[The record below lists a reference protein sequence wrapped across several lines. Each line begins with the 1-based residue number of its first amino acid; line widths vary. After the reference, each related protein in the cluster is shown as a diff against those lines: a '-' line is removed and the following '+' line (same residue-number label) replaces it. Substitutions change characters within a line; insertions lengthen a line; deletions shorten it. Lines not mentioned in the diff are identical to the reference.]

1 MLYGI
6 CTCSGMFPSILLRNS
21 AIICRAKTVLLQKK
35 SQTMGN
41 ASTSP
46 PGHASRHKLGFF
58 TSADTARIHINAT
71 KTSAPQ
77 NDKSDQIPPV
87 VPVKVS

>member
-1 MLYGI
+1 
-6 CTCSGMFPSILLRNS
+6 
-21 AIICRAKTVLLQKK
+21 
-35 SQTMGN
+35 MGN